1 MFSRVLAVM
10 GKEFIQIKRDRRT
23 LAMII
28 AIPVV
33 WLIMFGY
40 AADFNVR
47 HLKLI
52 IQNNSDS
59 RVAQVLVAAFEKS
72 ESFKIVGS
80 DLRSEDEIRDYLRL
94 DKADLAL
101 LIPEG
106 FGGPSG
112 DSTLKV
118 LVDGADFFSAQSAAG
133 LIQKVLQGA
142 QEELQAE
149 LIRSN
154 AAAVKDRLI
163 ALLPAPA
170 RALMASGMVNV
181 ESIANSLPA
190 NLPRLVPEMEFLF
203 NPEVKSSVF
212 MIPGLAAMV
221 ILFITALMTALGVVR
236 ERERGTLEQLAVSP
250 VRPFELMVGK
260 VVPYAL
266 VGLLDFTLVLLAAVY
281 IFGVPFAGNVGL
293 FYLVTT
299 FFLLSALGLGL
310 VASAAAQNQQ
320 QAMQMTMFMVFP
332 QMLISGV
339 IFPLEAMPA
348 PIVAI
353 AKLMPLT
360 YYVPVARGMFIKGL
374 GLDAFRG
381 QTVALLVYGAAMI
394 VVASILFRRK
404 LD

>member
-1 MFSRVLAVM
+1 MFSRILAVM
-10 GKEFIQIKRDRRT
+10 SKEFIQIKRDRRT

-33 WLIMFGY
+33 WLIVFGY

-52 IQNNSDS
+52 IQNSSES

-72 ESFKIVGS
+72 DSFKIVGS
-80 DLRSEDEIRDYLRL
+80 DLRSEEEIRDYLRL

-106 FGGPSG
+106 FGGPSS
-112 DSTLKV
+112 DSPLKV

-133 LIQKVLQGA
+133 LIQKVLQAA

-149 LIRSN
+149 LMRSN
-154 AAAVKDRLI
+154 AAAIKDRLMTSLPVPAK
-163 ALLPAPA
+163 ALV
-170 RALMASGMVNV
+170 ASGMVDI
-181 ESIANSLPA
+181 ESIASSLPA
-190 NLPRLVPEMEFLF
+190 DLPRLVPEMEFLF
-203 NPEVKSSVF
+203 NPEVKSSVY

-250 VRPFELMVGK
+250 IRPIELMVGK
-260 VVPYAL
+260 VIPYAF

-281 IFGVPFAGNVGL
+281 VFDIPFAGSASR

-299 FFLLSALGLGL
+299 FFLISALGLGL
-310 VASAAAQNQQ
+310 VASSAAQNQQ
-320 QAMQMTMFMVFP
+320 QAMQMTMFLVFP

-339 IFPLEAMPA
+339 FFPLETMPV
-348 PIVAI
+348 PIAAI
-353 AKLMPLT
+353 ARLMPLT

-381 QTVALLVYGAAMI
+381 QTLALLVYGAVMI
-394 VVASILFRRK
+394 IVASILFRRR